1 MSKLIEK
8 MAQNRISRRDFLK
21 GSALATA
28 AVAGLTLVGAQNV
41 KAESAPEEAPAMP
54 DSGEEGAKWISAA
67 CWHNCGGRCLNK
79 VLVKDG
85 MILRQKTD
93 DTHPDSWE
101 YPQQRSCVRGRAQQ
115 QQCFAADR
123 VKYPMKRKNWHPGGE
138 NVNGELRG
146 KDEWE
151 RISWEEAFQIVADET
166 LRIRDTYGMEAFV
179 NMAAAASTSKM
190 LEYLGGF
197 STYFDT
203 DSYGTYTLSS
213 TMAGLSYCD
222 LGETNDRFDLV
233 NADTIV
239 LYSSNPAWSAA
250 ALPSY
255 LLTEAKDRG
264 VKFIVVDP
272 LYNSTAQML
281 DAEWIPVHGG
291 TDMAFM
297 LAVAYE
303 MIRLDQE
310 GEDLIDWDFLHK
322 YTVGFDAESM
332 PAEAKT
338 DENFMGYVLGEYDGI
353 PKTPEW
359 ASPLCGVPEEKITE
373 FARTI
378 GKNNKVMLFHN
389 YGFARCYGSEGIPQ
403 MFMTMGAMGG
413 HMGKSGHCTGSAY
426 HANAFNAGPALVKAG
441 RSSMP
446 SFDTTVD
453 HTFPGPEFANIACD
467 GAGKPYRFVGNCYG
481 TMVPGEDRIAPEL

>member
-8 MAQNRISRRDFLK
+8 LAGNRISRRDFLK

-28 AVAGLTLVGAQNV
+28 AVAGLSLVGTQNI
-41 KAESAPEEAPAMP
+41 KAEETKEAETAEM
-54 DSGEEGAKWISAA
+54 DNMEDGAKWVSAA

-101 YPQQRSCVRGRAQQ
+101 YPQQRSCVRGHAQQ

-123 VKYPMKRKNWHPGGE
+123 VKYPMKRKNWHPGGVD
-138 NVNGELRG
+138 VNGELRG
-146 KDEWE
+146 IDEWE

-166 LRIRDTYGMEAFV
+166 LRIKEQYGMEAFI

-203 DSYGTYTLSS
+203 DSFGTYTLGA

-250 ALPSY
+250 ALPS
-255 LLTEAKDRG
+255 LVAAPGERVGSRG
-264 VKFIVVDP
+264 DGRPAGLVAEGDAALSDPLPPVDP
-272 LYNSTAQML
+272 VLQADQPGAGL
-281 DAEWIPVHGG
+281 LAELRDIAPGIQGV
-291 TDMAFM
+291 
-297 LAVAYE
+297 
-303 MIRLDQE
+303 R
-310 GEDLIDWDFLHK
+310 
-322 YTVGFDAESM
+322 
-332 PAEAKT
+332 
-338 DENFMGYVLGEYDGI
+338 DE
-353 PKTPEW
+353 
-359 ASPLCGVPEEKITE
+359 
-373 FARTI
+373 I
-378 GKNNKVMLFHN
+378 G
-389 YGFARCYGSEGIPQ
+389 R
-403 MFMTMGAMGG
+403 
-413 HMGKSGHCTGSAY
+413 
-426 HANAFNAGPALVKAG
+426 
-441 RSSMP
+441 
-446 SFDTTVD
+446 
-453 HTFPGPEFANIACD
+453 GPERLVHVAV
-467 GAGKPYRFVGNCYG
+467 VGVEPVFQAQGRDVQG
-481 TMVPGEDRIAPEL
+481 T